1 MNRLEVGK
9 IIDSSIGVLQFELPL
24 DHVVVWMDSEKPEV
38 IICKHQSE
46 IPPIWYKQFYN
57 PWKVFGSFEKI
68 KEVFPKFNIP
78 LGSKVA
84 SFSSPV
90 VIKIDFLQK
99 TIQYQ
104 GIRQKR
110 VVIVDDSP
118 TMRKLLKFVIQ
129 SFEGWKVV
137 AELENA
143 ESVPRAIEEF
153 YPDIVTLDLHLG
165 EKNGVQAMRESLA
178 PKRIPTLVITSQPKA
193 DGSLV
198 MDALEAGALDYLQKP
213 ESGNWDQ
220 LKDDLLFKMESSLKS
235 KWQVRGPSINSPKLS
250 IHSSTYNPEDF
261 LILIGSSTGGT
272 QALQE
277 ILTRLP
283 PNIPPI
289 LITQHIPAGF
299 SRALAERLNN
309 LCPFEVK
316 EAQEGDEI
324 KAGRVLVAP
333 GDHHLKISRNGKK
346 VEIVD
351 SDPVNRFRPSVDFM
365 FKSVPE
371 GFKRKVIAT
380 ILTGMGKDGALGM
393 LELKQKG
400 ALTIAQDE
408 ASSVVYGM
416 PKEAARIGAA
426 DSIKPLLDI
435 PKFWLDLMSKSHPKT

>member
-9 IIDSSIGVLQFELPL
+9 LIDPSIGVLQFELPL
-24 DHVVVWMDSEKPEV
+24 DHIVVWMDSGKPEV
-38 IICKHQSE
+38 IICKHPND

-57 PWKVFGSFEKI
+57 PWKIFGSFEKI

-78 LGSKVA
+78 PGSKVA
-84 SFSSPV
+84 SFHSPV
-90 VIKIDFLQK
+90 IIKIDFLQK
-99 TIQYQ
+99 SIQYQ
-104 GIRQKR
+104 GKRQKR
-110 VVIVDDSP
+110 VAIVDDSP
-118 TMRKLLKFVIQ
+118 TMRKLLKHVIE
-129 SFEGWKVV
+129 SFEGWSVV

-143 ESVPRAIEEF
+143 ESITKAIEDF

-165 EKNGVQAMRESLA
+165 EMNGVQAMRETLA
-178 PKRIPTLVITSQPKA
+178 AKRIPTLIITSQSKA

-213 ESGNWDQ
+213 DSGEWDK

-235 KWQVRGPSINSPKLS
+235 KWQTSGPSKK
-250 IHSSTYNPEDF
+250 SSMVSVKGSNYRPDDF

-283 PNIPPI
+283 QDIPPI

-316 EAQEGDEI
+316 EAQDGDEI
-324 KAGRVLVAP
+324 KPGRVLVAP
-333 GDHHLKISRNGKK
+333 GDHHLRISKNGKK

-365 FKSVPE
+365 FKSAPD
-371 GFKRKVIAT
+371 GLRQKIIAT
-380 ILTGMGKDGALGM
+380 ILTGMGKDGAQGM

-400 ALTIAQDE
+400 AFTIAQDE

-426 DSIKPLLDI
+426 DAIKPLLDI
-435 PKFWLDLMSKSHPKT
+435 PQHWLDLMSKMGNKT

>member
-1 MNRLEVGK
+1 
-9 IIDSSIGVLQFELPL
+9 
-24 DHVVVWMDSEKPEV
+24 
-38 IICKHQSE
+38 
-46 IPPIWYKQFYN
+46 
-57 PWKVFGSFEKI
+57 
-68 KEVFPKFNIP
+68 
-78 LGSKVA
+78 
-84 SFSSPV
+84 
-90 VIKIDFLQK
+90 
-99 TIQYQ
+99 
-104 GIRQKR
+104 
-110 VVIVDDSP
+110 
-118 TMRKLLKFVIQ
+118 MRKLLKFVIQ

-143 ESVPRAIEEF
+143 ESVPKAIEDF

-235 KWQVRGPSINSPKLS
+235 KWQTRGPSLSSPKLS

-261 LILIGSSTGGT
+261 LIMIGSSTGGT

-365 FKSVPE
+365 FNSVPD
-371 GFKRKVIAT
+371 GFKRKIIAT

-426 DSIKPLLDI
+426 DSIKPLLEI
-435 PKFWLDLMSKSHPKT
+435 PQFWLDLMSKSIAKT